1 MNNIHVADVSMLDA
15 EIISYYCVLRRKLF
29 KSLSF
34 HCFLIDWQLKRCWMM
49 IFWRDIR
56 PYFKIKLLF
65 CTDPFSGH
73 FLRGV

>member
-34 HCFLIDWQLKRCWMM
+34 PDWLAAEKMLA
-49 IFWRDIR
+49 DGLIR

>member
-34 HCFLIDWQLKRCWMM
+34 HCFLIDWQLKRCWMTADQAV
-49 IFWRDIR
+49 FQN
-56 PYFKIKLLF
+56 KIAVL
-65 CTDPFSGH
+65 H
-73 FLRGV
+73 